1 MNQVDEMVFVE
12 DCEQGMTQSVME
24 RMLLEEF
31 LRTKGYRLADLN
43 TLPAN
48 EAKALMKAACQYA
61 SLKMAQVESTVH
73 FRDKIR
79 SSV

>member
-1 MNQVDEMVFVE
+1 MNQVDKMVFVD
-12 DCEQGMTQSVME
+12 DCEQGITQSAME

-31 LRTKGYRLADLN
+31 LRTKGYSLAGLN
-43 TLPAN
+43 ALPAN
-48 EAKALMKAACQYA
+48 EAKALMRAACQYA
-61 SLKMAQVESTVH
+61 SLKMAHVESTVH